1 MEITMKNINYLMDM
15 TKEFIDGK
23 MNGVT
28 FMLDFPYEFEIR
40 YQEMLEEHR
49 DYSDLIYDEL
59 IERGVYVQYDDNLS
73 DSAFRK
79 IIKARYKYI
88 KSVEK
93 DGFC

>member
-1 MEITMKNINYLMDM
+1 MKNINYLMDM
-15 TKEFIDGK
+15 TKEFIAGK

-28 FMLDFPYEFEIR
+28 FILDFPNELELR

-49 DYSDLIYDEL
+49 DYAELIYDEL
-59 IERGVYVQYDDNLS
+59 IERGVNVQYDDNLS

-79 IIKARYKYI
+79 IIMARYKYI

>member
-1 MEITMKNINYLMDM
+1 MKNINYLMDM

-28 FMLDFPYEFEIR
+28 FMLDFPNELELR

-49 DYSDLIYDEL
+49 DYAELIYDEL
-59 IERGVYVQYDDNLS
+59 IERGVNVQYDDNLS

-79 IIKARYKYI
+79 IIMARYKYI

>member
-1 MEITMKNINYLMDM
+1 MKNINYLMDM

-28 FMLDFPYEFEIR
+28 FMLDFPKELELR

-49 DYSDLIYDEL
+49 DYAELIYDEL
-59 IERGVYVQYDDNLS
+59 IERGVNVQYDDNLS
-73 DSAFRK
+73 DSVFRK
-79 IIKARYKYI
+79 IIMARYKYI